1 MANTY
6 QDVSFCKF
14 TVCEQRFQFK
24 MIFQINIYKINNKK
38 IFIQVYNWVIWI
50 SNHVLIFFKMNG
62 NAQFISVF
70 FTVRQ
75 LVFMHCARLIQGNN
89 PLKNKQW

>member
-6 QDVSFCKF
+6 QDFSFCKF

-24 MIFQINIYKINNKK
+24 MIFQINIYIINNKK
-38 IFIQVYNWVIWI
+38 IFTWDWAL
-50 SNHVLIFFKMNG
+50 SIFKLNG
-62 NAQFISVF
+62 NAQFLSVF

-75 LVFMHCARLIQGNN
+75 LGFYALSKINSGE
-89 PLKNKQW
+89 